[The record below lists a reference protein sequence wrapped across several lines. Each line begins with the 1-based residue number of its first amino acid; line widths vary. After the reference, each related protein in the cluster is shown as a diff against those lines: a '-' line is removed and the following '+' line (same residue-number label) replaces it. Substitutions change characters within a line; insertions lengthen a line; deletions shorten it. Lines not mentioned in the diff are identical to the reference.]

1 MAMQVGKAEV
11 LPPQHPRP
19 KITVVGA
26 GNVGASVAQYAVE
39 RALGDVVLVDVI
51 EGIPQGKALDLAQ
64 AGPIHGYDAQ
74 LIGTNGYAETADSDI
89 VVITAGLARKPGMTR
104 DDLLFKNA
112 EIVGSVVEQVVA
124 RSPHAILILV
134 TNPLDAMV
142 QLAWRKSGFPPR
154 RVIGMA
160 GVLDSAR
167 FRTFIAWELGVS
179 VENVTAFVLGG
190 HGDSMV
196 PLPRYSTVAGIPIT
210 ELLPPDR
217 IEALVKR
224 TADGGAEIV
233 GLLKAGSAYYAP
245 AAATVEMVEAIL
257 KDKKKILPCAAYL
270 DGVYGVRGLYV
281 GVPAKLGRSGVEQI
295 IEIKLTPDE
304 QAAFLRS
311 AGGVRELVDKL
322 KL

>member
-1 MAMQVGKAEV
+1 MA
-11 LPPQHPRP
+11 RP

-39 RALGDVVLVDVI
+39 KELGDVVLVDVV
-51 EGIPQGKALDLAQ
+51 EGVPQGKSLDLAQ
-64 AGPIHGYDAQ
+64 AGPVHGYDSS
-74 LIGTNGYAETADSDI
+74 LVGTNGYDETANSDV

-112 EIVGSVVEQVVA
+112 EIVGGVVEQIVS
-124 RSPHAILILV
+124 RSKNAILVLV

-142 QLAWRKSGFPPR
+142 QLAWKKSGFPKE

-167 FRTFIAWELGVS
+167 FRTFIARELNVS

-190 HGDSMV
+190 HGDTMV

-210 ELLPPDR
+210 ELLSKEKVD
-217 IEALVKR
+217 ALVQR
-224 TADGGAEIV
+224 TANGGAEIV
-233 GLLKAGSAYYAP
+233 GLLKTGSAYYAP
-245 AAATVEMVEAIL
+245 AASTVEMVEAIL
-257 KDKKKILPCAAYL
+257 KDKHKILPCAAYL
-270 DGVYGVRGLYV
+270 DGQYGVKGLYV
-281 GVPAKLGRSGVEQI
+281 GVPVKLGRKGVEQI
-295 IEIKLTPDE
+295 IEIKLLPEE
-304 QAAFLRS
+304 QAAFDKS
-311 AGGVRELVDKL
+311 AAAVRELVDKL

>member
-1 MAMQVGKAEV
+1 MDR
-11 LPPQHPRP
+11 RP

-39 RALGDVVLVDVI
+39 KELGDVVLVDVI
-51 EGIPQGKALDLAQ
+51 EGVPQGKALDLAQ
-64 AGPIHGYDAQ
+64 AGPIHRYDAS
-74 LIGTNGYAETADSDI
+74 LVGTNGYDETRDSDV

-112 EIVGSVVEQVVA
+112 EIVSSVVKEVVA
-124 RSPHAILILV
+124 RSRQAILVLV

-142 QLAWRKSGFPPR
+142 QLAWKTSGFPHQ
-154 RVIGMA
+154 RVVGMA

-167 FRTFIAWELGVS
+167 FRTFIAQELNVS

-190 HGDSMV
+190 HGDTMV

-210 ELLPPDR
+210 ELLPKER
-217 IEALVKR
+217 IDALVQR
-224 TADGGAEIV
+224 TANGGAEIV
-233 GLLKAGSAYYAP
+233 GLLKTGSAYYAP
-245 AAATVEMVEAIL
+245 AASTVEMVEAIL

-270 DGVYGVRGLYV
+270 DGQYGVRGLYV
-281 GVPAKLGRSGVEQI
+281 GVPVKLGRAGVEQV
-295 IEIKLTPDE
+295 IEIRLTPDE
-304 QAAFLRS
+304 QAAFTKS
-311 AGGVRELVDKL
+311 AAAVRELVDKL

>member
-1 MAMQVGKAEV
+1 MAARQ
-11 LPPQHPRP
+11 

-39 RALGDVVLVDVI
+39 KELGDVVLVDVV

-64 AGPIHGYDAQ
+64 AGPIHRYDATLIGSNGYD
-74 LIGTNGYAETADSDI
+74 ETGDSDV

-112 EIVGSVVEQVVA
+112 EIVGSVVEQIVA
-124 RSPHAILILV
+124 RSRNAILVLV

-142 QLAWRKSGFPPR
+142 QLAWKKSGFPTQ
-154 RVIGMA
+154 RVVGMA

-167 FRTFIAWELGVS
+167 FRTFIAQELKVS

-190 HGDSMV
+190 HGDTMV

-210 ELLPPDR
+210 ELIPADKLD
-217 IEALVKR
+217 ALVQR
-224 TADGGAEIV
+224 TANGGAEIV
-233 GLLKAGSAYYAP
+233 ALLKSGSAYYAP
-245 AAATVEMVEAIL
+245 AASAVEMVEAIL

-270 DGVYGVRGLYV
+270 EGQYGVRGLYV
-281 GVPAKLGRSGVEQI
+281 GVPVKLGRAGVEQV
-295 IEIKLTPDE
+295 IEIKLTPEE
-304 QAAFLRS
+304 QAAFNKS
-311 AGGVRELVDKL
+311 AAAVRELVDKL
-322 KL
+322 KI

>member
-1 MAMQVGKAEV
+1 V
-11 LPPQHPRP
+11 
-19 KITVVGA
+19 IGA

-39 RALGDVVLVDVI
+39 KELGDVVLVDI
-51 EGIPQGKALDLAQ
+51 LEGIPQGKALDLLQ
-64 AGPIHGYDAQ
+64 AGPVHGYDST
-74 LIGTNGYAETADSDI
+74 LVGSNGYDETADSDI

-112 EIVGSVVEQVVA
+112 EIVGGVVEQVVS
-124 RSPHAILILV
+124 RSRNAILILV

-142 QLAWRKSGFPPR
+142 QLAWKRSGFPPV

-167 FRTFIAWELGVS
+167 FRTFIAQELQVS

-210 ELLPPDR
+210 DLLSPER
-217 IEALVKR
+217 IQALVKR
-224 TADGGAEIV
+224 TANGGAEIV
-233 GLLKAGSAYYAP
+233 GLLKSGSAYYAP
-245 AAATVEMVEAIL
+245 AASTVEMIEAIL

-270 DGVYGVRGLYV
+270 EGQYGVSGLYV
-281 GVPAKLGRSGVEQI
+281 GVPVKLGRSGVEQI
-295 IEIKLTPDE
+295 IEIKLTADE
-304 QAAFLRS
+304 SAAFQKS
-311 AGGVRELVDKL
+311 AGAVRELVEKMKL
-322 KL
+322 